1 MTLLI
6 YEIKKTKM
14 NKKTKQKWTQ
24 RCREQ
29 TGGPGGGVWEWES
42 WVKQMKRIKKPR
54 LPIIKYTS

>member
-42 WVKQMKRIKKPR
+42 WVK
-54 LPIIKYTS
+54 